1 MQSSSS
7 RNAKRRKR
15 FIGSSGLH
23 ISRVKQQEMGCTL
36 IPTCKGTLRTKEFLT
51 TCKGTLRT
59 KEFLTTRDTAIQT
72 QKEFGF
78 VEVFFT
84 KTMKRNLLKKGMLL
98 LFDVVSV

>member
-1 MQSSSS
+1 MPLQSSNS

-23 ISRVKQQEMGCTL
+23 ISRVKQQEMCCTL
-36 IPTCKGTLRTKEFLT
+36 IPTCKGTLRR
-51 TCKGTLRT
+51 KG
-59 KEFLTTRDTAIQT
+59 FLTTRDTAIQT

-84 KTMKRNLLKKGMLL
+84 KTMKRNLLKKGLLL